1 MPGPHRRFLADVSKI
16 ANIRP
21 YVTAHPQATSLQTA
35 YNAVLE
41 KLTDYRSKHVQMV
54 SRYIVVP
61 SRAAAAAAAAAAG
74 QPSLLP
80 AQTKPGTAGREPTT
94 TTIETSA
101 ESSSTTTKALGTGGT
116 APIEFLKQ
124 VRNETA
130 DALVLPRV
138 G

>member
-1 MPGPHRRFLADVSKI
+1 MPGPHRRFLADVSRT

-21 YVTAHPQATSLQTA
+21 YVASHPEVTILQTA

-61 SRAAAAAAAAAAG
+61 SRAAAAAAAAG
-74 QPSLLP
+74 RSNPLP
-80 AQTKPGTAGREPTT
+80 QTNPGTAGREPATT
-94 TTIETSA
+94 TNEASA
-101 ESSSTTTKALGTGGT
+101 GSSSITTTKALGTGGT

-130 DALVLPRV
+130 DALVLPKIK
-138 G
+138 